1 MAFDPQLAEA
11 RLALDFV
18 LSDEMPSLAWD
29 ALESGLDG
37 PAIRRLAA
45 MERPTVFEV
54 MEILPKAMEEM
65 RLVRLSVDQAAR
77 RLADHRARE
86 ILRTG
91 EDPLRCTR
99 EFECI
104 WIRAGYPRGILEY
117 GTLYDDVSV
126 ARQMGHTEQGI
137 RNWLIQRLQELT
149 SRAI

>member
-1 MAFDPQLAEA
+1 
-11 RLALDFV
+11 V

-54 MEILPKAMEEM
+54 METLPKAMEEM
-65 RLVRLSVDQAAR
+65 KLVRLSVDQAAR

-99 EFECI
+99 EFERM
-104 WIRAGYPRGILEY
+104 WIRAGYPHEIVAY
-117 GTLYDDVSV
+117 GCLHEEVSV
-126 ARQMGHTEQGI
+126 ARLMGRSEQNI
-137 RNWLIQRLQELT
+137 RDWLIQELKELAN
-149 SRAI
+149 RATCR